1 MRYAVLSDVHGNIE
15 ALQAVLG
22 VVAASD
28 EVLCLGDIVGYGPDP
43 NACIALLRARGAST
57 VLGNH
62 DVAAVDGHGLEYF
75 NDAARE
81 ALEWTRIV
89 LAPDHAA
96 WLDSLS
102 YEIRHP
108 AFLMVHGAP
117 VRYFAYILDKEEA
130 AAAFAAT
137 DAPLILVGHTH
148 VAEYYEQSSAGA
160 IAHAHRQ
167 HGGRLILKEGRRYIV
182 NVGSVGQPRDLNPEA
197 SFAFYDPD
205 ARTIEWQRVAYP
217 IGAVQQKIAA
227 ARLPAASARRLTV
240 GR

>member
-1 MRYAVLSDVHGNIE
+1 MRYAVLSDVHGNLD
-15 ALQAVLG
+15 ALGAVLDA
-22 VVAASD
+22 VAPSD
-28 EVLCLGDIVGYGPDP
+28 VLLCLGDIVGYGPDP
-43 NACIALLRARGAST
+43 NACIAMLRARGALT

-75 NDAARE
+75 NDAARV
-81 ALEWTRIV
+81 ALEWTRGV
-89 LAPDHAA
+89 LEPEHAA

-102 YEIRHP
+102 YEIRQP

-148 VAEYYEQSSAGA
+148 VAEYYECTMAGT
-160 IAHAHRQ
+160 IAHEHRQ
-167 HGGRLILKEGRRYIV
+167 HGGRLVLEEGRRYIV

-197 SFAFYDPD
+197 SFVFYDPD
-205 ARTIEWQRVAYP
+205 AHTIEWQRVAYP
-217 IGAVQQKIAA
+217 IANVQEKIAA
-227 ARLPAASARRLTV
+227 AHLPDVCARRLKL